1 MRKLIESTHVTL
13 GGEIGSPQDW
23 AFPYLDDEHMRY
35 ATALLAEADSLLLG
49 RRTYEGLSAGYTAMA
64 LDPFVDRMN
73 SIPKYV
79 ASRTLTEATWNA
91 TVIPGDVADFVAE
104 LKDQPGGNLLVE
116 GSAQLVHTLAQHGL
130 VDEYRLMVFP
140 VILGQGKRLFPDT
153 MPEPAKL
160 TVADSRTVG
169 SGVILLRLHPQ
180 VTA

>member
-64 LDPFVDRMN
+64 SDPFVDRMN
-73 SIPKYV
+73 SIPKYG

-91 TVIPGDVADFVAE
+91 TVIPGDVADFVAD
-104 LKDQPGGNLLVE
+104 LKRQPGGTIVKYGNGPLDQTLMANNLI
-116 GSAQLVHTLAQHGL
+116 
-130 VDEYRLMVFP
+130 DEFHLLLTP
-140 VILGQGKRLFPDT
+140 V
-153 MPEPAKL
+153 A
-160 TVADSRTVG
+160 AG
-169 SGVILLRLHPQ
+169 SGQHLFEEISDAPHLSLADVRRFASGVLVLVYTPK
-180 VTA
+180 AAA